1 MHQLWWEHGLLMKKK
16 EILDQ
21 VELLKHRIANLES
34 EHFKILVKYAKLE
47 SEIEILK
54 QEKEYLITKDGDIY

>member
-1 MHQLWWEHGLLMKKK
+1 MKKK

-54 QEKEYLITKDGDIY
+54 QEKEYLITQDGDIY

>member
-1 MHQLWWEHGLLMKKK
+1 MKKK

-21 VELLKHRIANLES
+21 VELLKQRIDSLES
-34 EHFKILVKYAKLE
+34 DYSQVLVKYAKLE
-47 SEIEILK
+47 SEFEILK